1 MADQDP
7 NQERQDRNMEVPGD
21 TNSADIVGRTGE
33 QMPSQT
39 HDGLEDQRERDAR
52 STRVND
58 EGPDQDGGADGA
70 KAGDTSAGRHDN
82 PRTGRISD
90 W

>member
-1 MADQDP
+1 MAHQDP
-7 NQERQDRNMEVPGD
+7 NRDRQDRNVEEPGD

-33 QMPSQT
+33 QMPRQT
-39 HDGLEDQRERDAR
+39 HDGLESEERER

-58 EGPDQDGGADGA
+58 EDRDPVREDN
-70 KAGDTSAGRHDN
+70 RHDN
-82 PRTGRISD
+82 PRTGRVSD